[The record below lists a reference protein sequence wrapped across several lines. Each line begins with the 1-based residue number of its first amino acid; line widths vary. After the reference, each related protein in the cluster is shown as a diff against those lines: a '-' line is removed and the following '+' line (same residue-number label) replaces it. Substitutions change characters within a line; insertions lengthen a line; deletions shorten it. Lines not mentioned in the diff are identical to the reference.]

1 MLPRPSDAAAGRGL
15 WERLRVGTEG
25 REVWGSHHTITPKI
39 PAWAGFGGSTFA
51 PAKAGSD
58 IPGFAKKGEVY
69 TYEEHGFEA
78 TKRSWRN

>member
-1 MLPRPSDAAAGRGL
+1 VTRPPA
-15 WERLRVGTEG
+15 EG
-25 REVWGSHHTITPKI
+25 SGNVYKSALKGANLTHTITPNI

-51 PAKAGSD
+51 PAKAGSE